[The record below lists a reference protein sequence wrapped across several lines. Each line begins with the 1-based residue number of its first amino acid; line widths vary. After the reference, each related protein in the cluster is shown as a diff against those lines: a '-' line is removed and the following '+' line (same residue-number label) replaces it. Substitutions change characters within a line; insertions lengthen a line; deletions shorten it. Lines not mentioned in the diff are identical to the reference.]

1 MVTTQTCSRHLKWG
15 EGGQSGRIELLTCG
29 IWRCLQ
35 VGSVRIELIV
45 WWFWKTH
52 IGIGYLRMNQK
63 AQKMGRPLKGQ
74 MHIQDHATVNVWDAT
89 ATLLYYT
96 LDSFATAT
104 NHTYLL
110 CPELSRFRVLG
121 WGIWLTEVTCP
132 YASCQATEK
141 EITTCTSSI
150 SITEGLTLPPFY
162 KKKSF
167 LKFFLRDRETV
178 HTLTQ
183 GRETQNPK

>member
-104 NHTYLL
+104 NHTYLFIVPRAL
-110 CPELSRFRVLG
+110 KIQSPGLGHLIDWGHMSICQLPGNWERNIYLYFLHIHSRRTN
-121 WGIWLTEVTCP
+121 I
-132 YASCQATEK
+132 A
-141 EITTCTSSI
+141 
-150 SITEGLTLPPFY
+150 
-162 KKKSF
+162 F
-167 LKFFLRDRETV
+167 L
-178 HTLTQ
+178 
-183 GRETQNPK
+183 